1 LVDSKEKGMI
11 SLAGKNV
18 LITGGASG
26 IGLGLAKVLGRNG
39 AKLALAST
47 NRDKID
53 KAVAALEA
61 TGVEAIGIELDVA
74 DPAQWS
80 AAADKVER
88 LLGPIGFLALNAGV
102 APPPAT
108 VATTALS
115 VWEWSLG
122 VNLWGVIHGLHTCL
136 PRMQAHGQQ
145 AHILITSSIAA
156 FNSKPTMGAYV
167 AAKAGVVQ
175 IAEVLRA
182 ELDGGPIGVSIL
194 APAAV
199 RTDIVATSKGHTP
212 VGNDRGYA
220 AINAVLSEG
229 LDPIVVAEYTVAR
242 IRDGHFYIFTHDQQR
257 EAISH
262 RFSEIIASMQ
272 TSA

>member
-1 LVDSKEKGMI
+1 MI
-11 SLAGKNV
+11 SFAGKNA

-26 IGLGLAKVLGRNG
+26 IGLGLATVLGRHG

-47 NRDKID
+47 NRPKID
-53 KAVAALEA
+53 KAVAALNA
-61 TGVEAIGIELDVA
+61 NGVEAIGIELDVA
-74 DPAQWS
+74 DPAQWT
-80 AAADKVER
+80 AAVDRVEHM
-88 LLGPIGFLALNAGV
+88 LGPIGFLGLNAGV

-108 VATTALS
+108 VAKTALA

-145 AHILITSSIAA
+145 AHVLITSSIAA
-156 FNSKPTMGAYV
+156 FNSMPTMGAYV

-182 ELDGGPIGVSIL
+182 ELNGGPIGVSVL

-220 AINAVLSEG
+220 KIDAALSAG
-229 LDPIVVAEYTVAR
+229 LDPIVVAEYALAR
-242 IRDGHFYIFTHDQQR
+242 IREGDFYIFTHNEQR
-257 EAISH
+257 EAIRS
-262 RFSEIIASMQ
+262 RFTEIIDAMR